1 MIYGYAR
8 VSTKG
13 QALYGNGLDVQE
25 QEIRSAGAEKIY
37 SEAYTG
43 TKAHRPELEK
53 LLEVLQPGD
62 TVVVTKLDRVA
73 RNTKDGIEIID
84 KINDKGCKLHILNM
98 GMFDNTPT
106 GRLMKN
112 VMLAFAEFE
121 RDMIVMRTTEGKE
134 VAKANNPNYRE
145 GRKEKDFDS
154 VRAEELLAEG
164 LSVSAMCK
172 ELGISR
178 GTWYNRQA
186 QIN

>member
-13 QALYGNGLDVQE
+13 QALYGNSLESQE
-25 QEIRSAGAEKIY
+25 EQLKGAGAEKIY
-37 SEAYTG
+37 AEAYTG

-53 LLEVLQPGD
+53 LLAELKAGD

-73 RNTKDGIEIID
+73 RNTRDGIEIID
-84 KINDKGCKLHILNM
+84 KITEMGCKLHILNM

-121 RDMIVMRTTEGKE
+121 RDMIVTRTSEGKE
-134 VAKANNPNYRE
+134 VAKANNPEYRE
-145 GRKEKDFDS
+145 GRKKKAVD
-154 VRAEELLAEG
+154 RAKAEELLAEG

-172 ELGISR
+172 QLGISR
-178 GTWYNRQA
+178 GTWYNNMA
-186 QIN
+186 N

>member
-13 QALYGNGLDVQE
+13 QALYGNSLESQGIELRQ
-25 QEIRSAGAEKIY
+25 AGAEKIY
-37 SEAYTG
+37 AEAYTG
-43 TKAHRPELEK
+43 TKAHRPELER
-53 LLEVLQPGD
+53 LLGEIKAGD

-73 RNTKDGIEIID
+73 RNTREGIDIID
-84 KINDKGCKLHILNM
+84 KINALGCKLHILNM

-121 RDMIVMRTTEGKE
+121 RDMIVTRTSEGKE
-134 VAKANNPNYRE
+134 MAKAKDPEFKE
-145 GRKEKDFDS
+145 GRPKKDIDTA
-154 VRAEELLAEG
+154 RAQELLAEG

-178 GTWYNRQA
+178 GTWYNVREVS
-186 QIN
+186 

>member
-13 QALYGNGLDVQE
+13 QALYGNSLESQE
-25 QEIRSAGAEKIY
+25 EQLKGAGAEKIY
-37 SEAYTG
+37 AEAYTG

-53 LLEVLQPGD
+53 LLAELKAGD

-73 RNTKDGIEIID
+73 RNTRDGIEIID
-84 KINDKGCKLHILNM
+84 KITEMGCKLHILNM

-121 RDMIVMRTTEGKE
+121 RDMIVTRTSEGKE
-134 VAKANNPNYRE
+134 VAKANNPEYRE
-145 GRKEKDFDS
+145 GRKKKDLDRA
-154 VRAEELLAEG
+154 RAEELLAQG

-172 ELGISR
+172 QLGISR
-178 GTWYNRQA
+178 GTWYN
-186 QIN
+186 NVEVS

>member
-13 QALYGNGLDVQE
+13 QALYGNSLESQE
-25 QEIRSAGAEKIY
+25 EQLRAAGAEKIY
-37 SEAYTG
+37 AEAYTG
-43 TKAHRPELEK
+43 TKANRPELER
-53 LLEVLQPGD
+53 LLAELKSGD

-73 RNTKDGIEIID
+73 RNTRDGIDIID
-84 KINDKGCKLHILNM
+84 KITEMGCKLHILNM
-98 GMFDNTPT
+98 GLFDNTPT

-121 RDMIVMRTTEGKE
+121 RDMIVTRTSEGKD
-134 VAKANNPNYRE
+134 VAKANNPQYKE
-145 GRKEKDFDS
+145 GRHKKALD
-154 VRAEELLAEG
+154 VARAEELLGKG

-178 GTWYNRQA
+178 GTWYSRV
-186 QIN
+186 

>member
-13 QALYGNGLDVQE
+13 QALYGNSLEAQE
-25 QEIRSAGAEKIY
+25 EQLRGAGAEKIY
-37 SEAYTG
+37 AEAYTG
-43 TKAHRPELEK
+43 TKAHRPELER
-53 LLEVLQPGD
+53 LLAELEPGD

-84 KINDKGCKLHILNM
+84 RINGAGCKLHVLNM
-98 GMFDNTPT
+98 GLFDNTPT

-121 RDMIVMRTTEGKE
+121 RDMIVTRTAEGKE
-134 VAKANNPNYRE
+134 IAKAGNPNYKE
-145 GRKEKDFDS
+145 GRKEKAIDM
-154 VRAEELLAEG
+154 AKANELLASG

-178 GTWYNRQA
+178 GTWYNRVEV
-186 QIN
+186 N

>member
-1 MIYGYAR
+1 MRVIGYAR

-13 QALYGNGLDVQE
+13 QALYGNSLEVQE
-25 QEIRSAGAEKIY
+25 EQLREAGATEIY
-37 SEAYTG
+37 SDTYTG
-43 TKAHRPELEK
+43 TKANRPELERM
-53 LLEVLQPGD
+53 LAELEPGD
-62 TVVVTKLDRVA
+62 MVVVTKLDRIA

-84 KINDKGCKLHILNM
+84 RINGAGCKLHILNM

-121 RDMIVMRTTEGKE
+121 RDMIVSRTAEGKE
-134 VAKANNPNYRE
+134 AARANNPEYKE
-145 GRKEKDFDS
+145 GRPKKDIDMA
-154 VRAEELLAEG
+154 RADELLAEG

-178 GTWYNRQA
+178 GTWYNLRS
-186 QIN
+186 